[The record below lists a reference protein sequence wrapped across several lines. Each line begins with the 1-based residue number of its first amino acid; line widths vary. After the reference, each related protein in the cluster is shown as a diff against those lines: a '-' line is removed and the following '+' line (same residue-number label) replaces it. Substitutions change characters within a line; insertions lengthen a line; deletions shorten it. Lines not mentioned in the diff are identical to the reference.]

1 MTKNEARAAL
11 AGTWRFE
18 YVKDLIALREANL
31 IDAVYAHETANPP
44 NPSGSLNHADMKV
57 QHLP

>member
-18 YVKDLIALREANL
+18 HVENLVALREVSL
-31 IDAVYAHETANPP
+31 ISAVYAHETTDAANRIEALGYDDEQVRRAP
-44 NPSGSLNHADMKV
+44 
-57 QHLP
+57 